1 MVFTFHACKTAPRL
15 GRWPTLQ
22 KIRAG
27 RFYRHSFD
35 GTHRP
40 RWVRTG
46 LMRRLII
53 SLLRAES
60 YLLPGEWI
68 VGGRQRAVRDFQ
80 RLGASL

>member
-53 SLLRAES
+53 SLFQALGTLS
-60 YLLPGEWI
+60 NMSI
-68 VGGRQRAVRDFQ
+68 VNVSR
-80 RLGASL
+80 STSC